1 VAGGRHHLLTMAD
14 ALACVHTVGA
24 GISSRVTDNDA
35 PIHIS
40 HIDHIVF
47 TVADI
52 DATIAFYRRVL
63 GMEVVTFAGGRRAL
77 RFGQNK
83 INLHQAGHEFKP
95 HAGRPVPGS
104 EDLCLITSTPL
115 DEVIAR
121 LGSAGV
127 RIEEGPVSRTGATGQ
142 ILSVYFRDPDDNLIE
157 VSTYD
162 AV

>member
-1 VAGGRHHLLTMAD
+1 MGNT
-14 ALACVHTVGA
+14 LACVQPVDP

-35 PIHIS
+35 PIRIS

-83 INLHQAGHEFKP
+83 INLHQAGHEFNP

-121 LGSAGV
+121 LRWAGV
-127 RIEEGPVSRTGATGQ
+127 PIEEGPVARTGATGA
-142 ILSVYFRDPDDNLIE
+142 ILSVYFRDPDGNLIE

>member
-1 VAGGRHHLLTMAD
+1 
-14 ALACVHTVGA
+14 VGT
-24 GISSRVTDNDA
+24 GISCRVTENDT

-63 GMEVVTFAGGRRAL
+63 GMEVVTFSGGRRAL

-83 INLHQAGHEFKP
+83 INLHQAGNEFSP
-95 HAGRPVPGS
+95 HASRPVPGS

-115 DEVIAR
+115 DEVVAR
-121 LGSAGV
+121 LQAAGV
-127 RIEEGPVSRTGATGQ
+127 KVEEGPVARTGATGA